1 MQNSIQ
7 NSIQDILQSLELYF
21 IYIYPGFIT
30 IFVYLF
36 TKAQRLKEKKYVI
49 IISVIIS
56 YVYVVIYRWIRNYD
70 KLSQFTVKD
79 HVIILAISILVPIIW
94 HRISLSKCLECFF
107 REIKINTT
115 IETNVWDYIHS
126 RDREGKG
133 IVLKVFLDDN
143 IMYEGSLRYH
153 ESDVSKKQ
161 TICLSGY
168 RRYEKKDGRYI
179 TCRDYNND
187 NSRWVMLA
195 MSDVTRVE
203 IKYSSDK

>member
-1 MQNSIQ
+1 M
-7 NSIQDILQSLELYF
+7 
-21 IYIYPGFIT
+21 
-30 IFVYLF
+30 
-36 TKAQRLKEKKYVI
+36 
-49 IISVIIS
+49 
-56 YVYVVIYRWIRNYD
+56 
-70 KLSQFTVKD
+70 
-79 HVIILAISILVPIIW
+79 
-94 HRISLSKCLECFF
+94 FF

-153 ESDVSKKQ
+153 ESDVPKKQ

-179 TCRDYNND
+179 SCRDYNND